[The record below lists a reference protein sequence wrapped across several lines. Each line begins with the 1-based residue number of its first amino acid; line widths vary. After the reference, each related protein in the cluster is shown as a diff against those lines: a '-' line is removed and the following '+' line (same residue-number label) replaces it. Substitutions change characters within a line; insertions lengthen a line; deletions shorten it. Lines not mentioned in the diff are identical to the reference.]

1 VNWLRA
7 KAAFERAT
15 EEDTLVRYEMRWT
28 TAYFN
33 HRAREWQRR
42 KEGDMSLGH
51 KVYAAKQQAM
61 WKDFA
66 DNSRKCFSKLG
77 VQIE

>member
-15 EEDTLVRYEMRWT
+15 EEDTLVQYEMRWT
-28 TAYFN
+28 MAYYD
-33 HRAREWQRR
+33 HRAREWQTR
-42 KEGDMSLGH
+42 KEGDFSLGH
-51 KVYAAKQQAM
+51 RVYAAKQQAM
-61 WKDFA
+61 WRDFA
-66 DNSRKCFSKLG
+66 ENARKCFSKLG